1 MRIETPKTVKMLTG
15 RTSRKEQF
23 EAVTSIDEVLT
34 KRTGSIGETVLPA
47 KSLENI
53 EDIKA
58 ESVFLSESLKKPVD
72 PGTTDQDELY
82 SILEK
87 RITRLGLAMG
97 EEAERRAGFD
107 KKEFEE
113 AISTS
118 SKEYLEAKR
127 TDEKLMEACKQAS
140 VNYLRAKK
148 AAGNRVFPGK
158 ARELERLKALKEELE
173 EKGYEAHLEVECLQ
187 REEDYRVA
195 MLRMETKR
203 KLAYGYS
210 SVISDIRPV
219 GGMIPNHEYT
229 DRDTLEILNRTVGRY
244 YPSDWIKASEVAS
257 EMAVAPTGHNRAKYS
272 AHEFYPSKP
281 EQGLE
286 VQESFAGLVSVE
298 KAMEFIEKISKE
310 GIEIHGYGTSFDNG
324 DGEYQVVEFAY
335 RQEFN
340 PERDEMDENGIPVGL
355 GWHFGY
361 VPRTAPGGLH
371 VPEEKVW
378 YRIPVN
384 YGRVVP
390 TLFMAHESAGYG
402 KQTATAYHEF
412 AHRVEDVV
420 RDGVIE
426 YLEEAFLVRR
436 TTDENGERE
445 ELSAMKPGDG
455 TFSGTELGRKG
466 TFMMHYIGKEY
477 LTHRSREVLS
487 VGAESLFAGSYGSFL
502 GIDGIHPAD
511 LDHRGFTLGIFAVV

>member
-15 RTSRKEQF
+15 PQSRKQI
-23 EAVTSIDEVLT
+23 EAGQSIDEVLT
-34 KRTGSIGETVLPA
+34 ERTGSIGETVLAA
-47 KSLENI
+47 KNLGTI

-58 ESVFLSESLKKPVD
+58 ESVFLSGLLKKPVD
-72 PGTTDQDELY
+72 PGTTDQNELY

-87 RITRLGLAMG
+87 RITRLGLAVG
-97 EEAERRAGFD
+97 KEAEKRAGFNREAFD
-107 KKEFEE
+107 E
-113 AISTS
+113 AISTPS
-118 SKEYLEAKR
+118 EEYLEAKKINEQLTETCR
-127 TDEKLMEACKQAS
+127 QAS
-140 VNYLRAKK
+140 INYLRAKNE
-148 AAGNRVFPGK
+148 AGDRVFPGK
-158 ARELERLKALKEELE
+158 ARELARLKALKEDLE
-173 EKGYEAHLEVECLQ
+173 EKGYEAHLEVERLQ

-195 MLRMETKR
+195 IIRMETKR
-203 KLAYGYS
+203 KLAYGYA
-210 SVISDIRPV
+210 SVISDIRPL

-244 YPSDWIKASEVAS
+244 YPSAWIKASEAAG
-257 EMAVAPTGHNRAKYS
+257 ELAVAPTGQNRAKYS
-272 AHEFYPSKP
+272 AHEFYPAKP
-281 EQGLE
+281 ERGLE

-298 KAMEFIEKISKE
+298 KAKDFIEKISRE

-340 PERDEMDENGIPVGL
+340 PERDQMDENGVPVGM
-355 GWHFGY
+355 GWHFGH

-390 TLFMAHESAGYG
+390 TLFMAHESAGYE

-487 VGAESLFAGSYGSFL
+487 VGSESLFAGSYGSFMGL
-502 GIDGIHPAD
+502 DGVHPVD
-511 LDHRGFTLGIFAVV
+511 LDHRGFTLGVFAVV

>member
-15 RTSRKEQF
+15 QPSRKQL
-23 EAVTSIDEVLT
+23 EAGQSIDEVLT
-34 KRTGSIGETVLPA
+34 ERTGSIGETILPA
-47 KSLENI
+47 KNLETI
-53 EDIKA
+53 DDIKT
-58 ESVFLSESLKKPVD
+58 ESVFLSELLKKPVD
-72 PGTTDQDELY
+72 PATTDQSELY

-97 EEAERRAGFD
+97 KEAEKRAGFD
-107 KKEFEE
+107 KKAFDEE
-113 AISTS
+113 IATPSP
-118 SKEYLEAKR
+118 EYLEAQKV
-127 TDEKLMEACKQAS
+127 DEQLMKACKQAS
-140 VNYLRAKK
+140 VNYISAKK
-148 AAGNRVFPGK
+148 AAGKKPFPGK
-158 ARELERLKALKEELE
+158 LRELSQLKAVKENLE
-173 EKGYEAHLEVECLQ
+173 EKGYEAHLEVERLQ
-187 REEDYRVA
+187 REEDCRIDMV
-195 MLRMETKR
+195 RMETKR

-210 SVISDIRPV
+210 SVVSDIRPV

-244 YPSDWIKASEVAS
+244 YPSSWIKASEDAG
-257 EMAVAPTGHNRAKYS
+257 EMAVAPTGQNRAKYS
-272 AHEFYPSKP
+272 AHEFYPAKP
-281 EQGLE
+281 KPGLE

-298 KAMEFIEKISKE
+298 KVKDFIEKISRE

-340 PERDEMDENGIPVGL
+340 PERDQMDPNGVPVGL

-390 TLFMAHESAGYG
+390 TLFMAHESAGYE

-420 RDGVIE
+420 RDGIIE

-487 VGAESLFAGSYGSFL
+487 VGAESLFAGSYGSFMGL
-502 GIDGIHPAD
+502 DGIHPAD